1 MLRILHA
8 DPTTVNDSTAKAEPG
23 SLWVYQHPT
32 YGTWVLRYAQAK
44 DAVTYAAG
52 QSCTIANVYG
62 TAVTNDRSGG
72 SSIGAI
78 FGGVALLA
86 VTQNYYSFFL
96 VDGYYPTLVTSG
108 ADDIAI
114 GESLIVHASTDGACD
129 GVAAGSTTTA
139 SFGVAV
145 AADVDADNTVAGLVR
160 CI

>member
-1 MLRILHA
+1 MLNILTE
-8 DPTTVNDSTAKAEPG
+8 DPTAANHATAQHDLGA
-23 SLWVYQHPT
+23 LFRWRHPT
-32 YGTWVLRYAQAK
+32 HGWWVLRYVQFK

-52 QSCTIANVYG
+52 QSCTLAAANG

-78 FGGVALLA
+78 FGGVALKA
-86 VTQNYYSFFL
+86 MTQNYYGFVL
-96 VDGYYPTLVTSG
+96 VNGYYPTLVTSG

-139 SFGVAV
+139 SFGIATV
-145 AADVDADNTVAGLVR
+145 ADVDADNTVAGVVR
-160 CI
+160 CL